1 MTIFHRNADVIFDHQ
16 PLFKLQHA
24 IVHLAAVP
32 LRAEPSDRSEMT
44 SQLLFGDLVEMQEQ
58 KDNWARVKSCFD
70 GYSGWLNPRQTVAL
84 QLGDFER
91 HNDGDSWCVND
102 TVALAESNGSVQILP
117 LGATLPFYA
126 DGKFKIGNNEYTLH
140 GNANNIAQQRLDE
153 ENIQINAL
161 RLLNA
166 PYLWGGKTVFGIDC
180 SGFTQ
185 VVFKLLGVKLKRDAF
200 QQAEQGRIVN
210 VIDQG
215 QCGDLAFFHN
225 DGGKIVH
232 VGILLDNK
240 TIIHASG
247 QVRIDRIDH
256 QGIFN
261 AERKTYTHHLKL
273 IKRLV

>member
-1 MTIFHRNADVIFDHQ
+1 MKSSDKAKVTLHIHQ
-16 PLFKLQHA
+16 PVFNLQHA
-24 IVHLAAVP
+24 VVHLACVP

-44 SQLLFGDLVEMQEQ
+44 NQLLFGDLVEVMES
-58 KDNWARVKSCFD
+58 KDKWTRVKSTYD
-70 GYSGWLNPRQTVAL
+70 GYTGWMNPRQTVSLAV
-84 QLGDFER
+84 GEFELYNT
-91 HNDGDSWCVND
+91 NDAWLVND
-102 TVALAESNGSVQILP
+102 TVALAEANGSVQILP
-117 LGATLPFYA
+117 MGATLPFY
-126 DGKFKIGNNEYTLH
+126 DGGKFRIGNSNYTLH
-140 GNANNIAQQRLDE
+140 GNASNATETKLNE
-153 ENIQINAL
+153 ENIQLNAL

-185 VVFKLLGVKLKRDAF
+185 VVFKLLGINLKRDAY
-200 QQAEQGRIVN
+200 QQAEQGRAVSL
-210 VIDQG
+210 IDQG

-225 DGGKIVH
+225 DAGKIVH

-240 TIIHASG
+240 TIIHSSG

-261 AERKTYTHHLKL
+261 AERKAYTHHLKL